1 MIIAHTKNG
10 DVELRCNQLISN
22 ESHIVTDKTI
32 VIDLLNIFLEI
43 YVADISIKRVSDRP
57 RDIQINAYIDSKNYG
72 LWKENLELIEKLAD
86 FVTEGDS
93 DRWKLIIEP
102 VEYEF
107 GAQQLTLFNTQAD
120 NVSLLSG
127 GLDSFCGAYL
137 NELENRK
144 TLYCGYKTSNV
155 DTSAINCVSG
165 FLHNRTGNVGICTY
179 SRVVQ
184 NKLTYTQ
191 RTRSLLFFSLAV
203 MTAIKE
209 NVKCVNINENG
220 IMTLN
225 PAFQSRGTTKTTH
238 PKTIYMYQSILN
250 NVGIQVQLNHPF
262 LFMTKGEIVNALSD
276 EYKKHIMHTR
286 SCSRSMHDP
295 RYDIS
300 SKVSCGTCVPCLL
313 RKISISSYDLE
324 EFDNEYTVPYV
335 GDVRDEEYRSSLNY
349 YRTFYQYIKSKQIF
363 SELLIKGKYYHEL
376 DYYES
381 TYDMLEKFSAEIEI
395 FFKKYGG

>member
-10 DVELRCNQLISN
+10 DIDLRCNQLISYA
-22 ESHIVTDKTI
+22 SHIVTDKTI

-43 YVADISIKRVSDRP
+43 YVADISKKRVSDHP
-57 RDIQINAYIDSKNYG
+57 RNIQVNAYVASENYG
-72 LWKENLELIEKLAD
+72 LWIENIKIIEKLAN

-93 DRWKLIIEP
+93 DRWNLIIEP

-107 GAQQLTLFNTQAD
+107 EAQQLTLFSTQAD

-127 GLDSFCGAYL
+127 GLDSFCGAYF

-155 DTSAINCVSG
+155 DTSAINRVSG
-165 FLHNRTGNVGICTY
+165 FLHNRTGNVGIRTY
-179 SRVVQ
+179 SRVAQ
-184 NKLTYTQ
+184 KKLTYTQ

-225 PAFQSRGTTKTTH
+225 PSFQSRGTTKTTH
-238 PKTIYMYQSILN
+238 PKTIYMYQTILN
-250 NVGIQVQLNHPF
+250 NVGIQVELKHPF
-262 LFMTKGEIVNALSD
+262 LFMTKGEMVNALSA
-276 EYKKHIMHTR
+276 EYKKHIVDTR
-286 SCSRSMHDP
+286 SCSRSMHDR

-300 SKVSCGTCVPCLL
+300 SKVSCGNCVPCLL
-313 RKISISSYDLE
+313 RKISMSAYDLE
-324 EFDNEYTVPYV
+324 EFDNKYTISYA
-335 GDVRDEEYRSSLNY
+335 GDVQNADYRSSLNY
-349 YRTFYQYIKSKQIF
+349 YTTFYQYIKSEQIF
-363 SELLIKGKYYHEL
+363 SELLIKGRYYHES
-376 DYYES
+376 DYYER
-381 TYDMLEKFSAEIEI
+381 TYAMLIKFSAEIEI
-395 FFKKYGG
+395 FLKKYGG